1 MRELEGDPLVFWKL
15 PVYFSY
21 FIKSPVK
28 QFMDLS
34 GVDLHFEA
42 QNYVMTPYADLR
54 ICEEIDNEFSR
65 GGGGMPHSL

>member
-1 MRELEGDPLVFWKL
+1 MIKTIFGNCTFA
-15 PVYFSY
+15 FSY

-42 QNYVMTPYADLR
+42 QKNYVMTPMQ
-54 ICEEIDNEFSR
+54 I
-65 GGGGMPHSL
+65 